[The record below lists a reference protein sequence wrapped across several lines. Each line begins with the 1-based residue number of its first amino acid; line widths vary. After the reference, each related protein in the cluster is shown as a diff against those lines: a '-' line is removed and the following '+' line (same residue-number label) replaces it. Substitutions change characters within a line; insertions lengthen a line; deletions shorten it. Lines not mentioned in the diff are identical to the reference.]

1 VQYPILAAREPS
13 DETAQA
19 AAELRSVSESEW
31 FYEHLDVTR
40 QATELVR
47 NRYQDVYARFH
58 QQRLDAYAAAIDEIK
73 GLPEWAQV
81 ANWVESTDDQVLQ
94 EERKHRLNAV
104 LSRLA
109 SKLCETPHLSEDG
122 DACGNCRAT
131 IAQMESDIA
140 AVETLQSHAIR
151 ALQELAAPEKKIVRV
166 RVAAVLGSVVETSE
180 EVEQAVERLKEHLL
194 KLLAEDTRIV
204 LE

>member
-1 VQYPILAAREPS
+1 M
-13 DETAQA
+13 
-19 AAELRSVSESEW
+19 ESEW

-47 NRYQDVYARFH
+47 NRYQDLYARFH
-58 QQRLDAYAAAIDEIK
+58 QHALAPTRRRSTK
-73 GLPEWAQV
+73 SRSPEWAQV

-109 SKLCETPHLSEDG
+109 SKICEIPHLSEDG

-194 KLLAEDTRIV
+194 KLHAEDTRIV

>member
-1 VQYPILAAREPS
+1 MDTTMKLPHRDTPPPRDLDDIRKRNAAARQLLRSARRILDVQYPILDAREPS

-19 AAELRSVSESEW
+19 ADELRAALESEW
-31 FYEHLDVTR
+31 FYEHLDVIR
-40 QATELVR
+40 RATDLVR

-81 ANWVESTDDQVLQ
+81 ANWVESTDDPVLQ

-109 SKLCETPHLSEDG
+109 SKIYNGP
-122 DACGNCRAT
+122 
-131 IAQMESDIA
+131 
-140 AVETLQSHAIR
+140 
-151 ALQELAAPEKKIVRV
+151 
-166 RVAAVLGSVVETSE
+166 
-180 EVEQAVERLKEHLL
+180 LKS
-194 KLLAEDTRIV
+194 
-204 LE
+204 